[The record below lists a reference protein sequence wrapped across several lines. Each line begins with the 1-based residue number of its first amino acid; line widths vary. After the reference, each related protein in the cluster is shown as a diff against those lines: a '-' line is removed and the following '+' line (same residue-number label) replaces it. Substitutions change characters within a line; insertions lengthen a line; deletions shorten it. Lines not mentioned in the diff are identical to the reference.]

1 MKIILFILIALSFQ
15 FYPCVAV
22 NTAPMLSHDAAVQPA
37 DTTQA
42 APDFKQVNVIV
53 ETEWGDPET
62 TKDADVF
69 IHYEKDQPK
78 RILLETA
85 KSRCEINLFP
95 GMTVKIVDPK
105 TGKVLKTIQIAEEKP
120 KKK

>member
-1 MKIILFILIALSFQ
+1 MKIMMLILIALSFQ
-15 FYPCVAV
+15 FYPCLAV
-22 NTAPMLSHDAAVQPA
+22 NTSPILSQDAVVQPA
-37 DTTQA
+37 DTTQP

-69 IHYEKDQPK
+69 IHYEKNQPK
-78 RILLETA
+78 RVMLETA

-105 TGKVLKTIQIAEEKP
+105 SGKVLKTIHIPEEKP